1 MDYNIVGVDASIMA
15 VDASGV
21 RVTVNVC
28 CSFDN
33 VVDDVVDDVVVALVT
48 DVAAVAAVVVPS
60 TILSDARFRRRRSL
74 WFLPDISPRRIL
86 PSLQSIIS
94 TP

>member
-1 MDYNIVGVDASIMA
+1 MDDNIVVVDASIMD
-15 VDASGV
+15 VDVSGV

-28 CSFDN
+28 RSFDN
-33 VVDDVVDDVVVALVT
+33 VVDDVAFVAVAVVT
-48 DVAAVAAVVVPS
+48 AVAAVVVPS
-60 TILSDARFRRRRSL
+60 TILSDARFRRRRS
-74 WFLPDISPRRIL
+74 FRFPPDISPRRIL

>member
-1 MDYNIVGVDASIMA
+1 MDDNIVGVDASIMD

-28 CSFDN
+28 RCFDN
-33 VVDDVVDDVVVALVT
+33 VVDDVVDDVVVAVAVVT
-48 DVAAVAAVVVPS
+48 AVAVVVVPS
-60 TILSDARFRRRRSL
+60 TILSDVRFRRRRSFR
-74 WFLPDISPRRIL
+74 FLPDISPRRIL